1 MGQKLVTNMQ
11 RHLNETFST
20 SLCFLLSPVPKLF
33 FSKIQPIQEDS
44 HICTSGLPA
53 PERLQELMA
62 MPSIAPEQQAE
73 HGWNPKDA
81 SPSIVV
87 SQSHLTFSRRPT
99 PRTTDGIRSKMG
111 YSSGIH
117 IWEITWP
124 ATKRGTHAVVGVATK
139 NMPLQAEG
147 YQALLG
153 SDQHSWGLDLD
164 RGLLY
169 HNTSNICSLASRR
182 YPTGKQAV
190 SFYFG
195 SPSLAFLLFQM
206 FGNYLFI
213 FLLFA
218 LLTDEMPGSQEA
230 SLVPFP
236 DCFLMVLDFHAG
248 TLGYALENG
257 RYLGVAFQGLK
268 GMTLYPSVSAVW
280 GDCEVTLRYRNGL
293 QPQPSSLQQLC
304 RLSVRSA
311 LGPSRLDG
319 VSTLPLPLAMKKY
332 VLYQ

>member
-1 MGQKLVTNMQ
+1 MGQKLATNMQ

-20 SLCFLLSPVPKLF
+20 SLCSLLSPVPKSF
-33 FSKIQPIQEDS
+33 FSKIQPTQEDS
-44 HICTSGLPA
+44 HICTSSLPA

-62 MPSIAPEQQAE
+62 MPSIAPEQQVE

-99 PRTTDGIRSKMG
+99 PQTTDGIRSKMG

-124 ATKRGTHAVVGVATK
+124 AMKRGTHAVVGVATK

-169 HNTSNICSLASRR
+169 HNTSNICSPASRR
-182 YPTGKQAV
+182 YPT
-190 SFYFG
+190 
-195 SPSLAFLLFQM
+195 
-206 FGNYLFI
+206 
-213 FLLFA
+213 
-218 LLTDEMPGSQEA
+218 DERPGSQEA

-236 DCFLMVLDFHAG
+236 DCFLMVLDFDAG
-248 TLGYALENG
+248 TLGYALKNG

-280 GDCEVTLRYRNGL
+280 GNCEVSLRYRNGL

-319 VSTLPLPLAMKKY
+319 VSALPLPLAMKKY